1 MHLKKT
7 ILIIVITFLSISSLA
22 KSEIS
27 YEKEFDET
35 QFIIESQ
42 IQAFL
47 DDNAELAYS
56 YAAPLIKMKFN
67 NPIEF
72 MSMVKNYYEPVY
84 NPKQFYFIDARYF
97 EGAIYHQL
105 QVISQQDESFL
116 ATYSLIQDEG
126 NWKISGCA
134 VYPMQKQSI

>member
-7 ILIIVITFLSISSLA
+7 LLIIVTLLGISSLA

-27 YEKEFDET
+27 YEKEFNET
-35 QFIIESQ
+35 RFIIESQ

-47 DDNAELAYS
+47 DENAELAYS
-56 YAAPLIKMKFN
+56 YASPLIKMKFS
-67 NPIEF
+67 NPLEF
-72 MSMVKNYYEPVY
+72 MYMVKSYYEPVY
-84 NPKQFYFIDARYF
+84 NPKQFQFIDAKYY

-105 QVISQQDESFL
+105 QVISQQNKSFL

-126 NWKISGCA
+126 KWKISGCA

>member
-1 MHLKKT
+1 MHFKKT
-7 ILIIVITFLSISSLA
+7 ILIIITFLSISSLA

-56 YAAPLIKMKFN
+56 YAAPMIKLKFN

-126 NWKISGCA
+126 KWKISGCA

>member
-7 ILIIVITFLSISSLA
+7 FLIIITLLGISSLA

-27 YEKEFDET
+27 YEKEFNET

-47 DDNAELAYS
+47 DENAELAYS
-56 YAAPLIKMKFN
+56 YAAPLIKMKFS
-67 NPIEF
+67 NPLEF
-72 MSMVKNYYEPVY
+72 MYMVKSYYEPVY
-84 NPKQFYFIDARYF
+84 NPKQFQFIDAKYY

-105 QVISQQDESFL
+105 QVISQQNETFL

-126 NWKISGCA
+126 KWKISGCA

>member
-7 ILIIVITFLSISSLA
+7 ILIIVTFLGISSLA

-27 YEKEFDET
+27 YEKEFDQT

-47 DDNAELAYS
+47 DENAELAYS

-67 NPIEF
+67 NPLEF

-126 NWKISGCA
+126 KWKISGCA

>member
-1 MHLKKT
+1 MHIKKT
-7 ILIIVITFLSISSLA
+7 ILLIITFLSISSLA

-27 YEKEFDET
+27 YEKEFSET
-35 QFIIESQ
+35 QSIIESQ

-47 DDNAELAYS
+47 DENAELAYS

-67 NPIEF
+67 SPQEF
-72 MSMVKNYYEPVY
+72 MYMVRNYYEPVY
-84 NPKQFYFIDARYF
+84 NPKQFQFLDAKYF
-97 EGAIYHQL
+97 EGAIFHQL
-105 QVISQQDESFL
+105 QVISQKNESFL

>member
-1 MHLKKT
+1 MHLKKL
-7 ILIIVITFLSISSLA
+7 ILIIITILSLSGLA
-22 KSEIS
+22 KSETS
-27 YEKEFDET
+27 FEKEFSET
-35 QFIIESQ
+35 QSVIESQ

-47 DDNAELAYS
+47 DENAELAYS
-56 YAAPLIKMKFN
+56 YAAPMIKMKFT
-67 NPIEF
+67 NPVEF

-84 NPKQFYFIDARYF
+84 NPKQFYFLDDKYY

-105 QVISQQDESFL
+105 QVISQKNESFL

-126 NWKISGCA
+126 RWKISGCA

>member
-7 ILIIVITFLSISSLA
+7 ILIIVTFLSISSLA

-27 YEKEFDET
+27 YEKDFDET

-47 DDNAELAYS
+47 DENAELAYS

-67 NPIEF
+67 NPLEF

-105 QVISQQDESFL
+105 QIISQQDESFL
-116 ATYSLIQDEG
+116 ATYSLIQDG
-126 NWKISGCA
+126 GKWKISGCA

>member
-1 MHLKKT
+1 MHFKKT
-7 ILIIVITFLSISSLA
+7 ILIIITFLSISSLA

-47 DDNAELAYS
+47 DENAELAYS

-67 NPIEF
+67 SPSEF
-72 MSMVKNYYEPVY
+72 MFMVKNYYEPVY
-84 NPKQFYFIDARYF
+84 NPKQFYFVDARYF

-126 NWKISGCA
+126 KWKISGCA

>member
-1 MHLKKT
+1 MHLRKM
-7 ILIIVITFLSISSLA
+7 ILFIVTFLSISSLA

-47 DDNAELAYS
+47 DENAELAYS
-56 YAAPLIKMKFN
+56 FAAPLIKMKFN
-67 NPIEF
+67 NPLEF

-126 NWKISGCA
+126 KWKISGCA

>member
-1 MHLKKT
+1 MHIKKT
-7 ILIIVITFLSISSLA
+7 ILLIITFLSISSLA

-27 YEKEFDET
+27 YEKEFNET

-47 DDNAELAYS
+47 DENAELAYS

-67 NPIEF
+67 NPQEF
-72 MSMVKNYYEPVY
+72 MYMVKNYYEPVY
-84 NPKQFYFIDARYF
+84 NPKQFQFIDAKYF
-97 EGAIYHQL
+97 EGAIFHQL
-105 QVISQQDESFL
+105 QIISQKNESFL
-116 ATYSLIQDEG
+116 ATYSLIQDG
-126 NWKISGCA
+126 DKWKISGCA

>member
-7 ILIIVITFLSISSLA
+7 ILTIITFLSISGLA

-35 QFIIESQ
+35 QFIIQSQ

-47 DDNAELAYS
+47 DENAELAYS

-67 NPIEF
+67 NPLEF

-84 NPKQFYFIDARYF
+84 NPKQFYFLDARYF

-126 NWKISGCA
+126 KWKISGCA

>member
-1 MHLKKT
+1 MHLRKT
-7 ILIIVITFLSISSLA
+7 ILFIITFLSISSLA

-47 DDNAELAYS
+47 DENAELAYS
-56 YAAPLIKMKFN
+56 FAAPLIKMKFN
-67 NPIEF
+67 NPLEF

-116 ATYSLIQDEG
+116 ATYSLIQDG
-126 NWKISGCA
+126 GKWKISGCA

>member
-1 MHLKKT
+1 MHLKKK
-7 ILIIVITFLSISSLA
+7 LIIIITFLSISSLA

-27 YEKEFDET
+27 YEKEFDAT

-47 DDNAELAYS
+47 DENAELAYS

>member
-1 MHLKKT
+1 MYIKK
-7 ILIIVITFLSISSLA
+7 ILLFITFLSISSLA

-27 YEKEFDET
+27 YEKEFSET
-35 QFIIESQ
+35 QSIIESQ

-47 DDNAELAYS
+47 DENAELAYS

-67 NPIEF
+67 SPQEF
-72 MSMVKNYYEPVY
+72 MYMVRNYYEPVY
-84 NPKQFYFIDARYF
+84 NPKQFQFLDAKYF
-97 EGAIYHQL
+97 EGAIFHQL
-105 QVISQQDESFL
+105 QVISQKNESFL

-126 NWKISGCA
+126 KWKISGCA

>member
-1 MHLKKT
+1 MYLKKF
-7 ILIIVITFLSISSLA
+7 ILIIITFLSISGLA
-22 KSEIS
+22 KSETS
-27 YEKEFDET
+27 FEKEFTET
-35 QFIIESQ
+35 QLIIESQ

-47 DDNAELAYS
+47 DENAELAYS
-56 YAAPLIKMKFN
+56 YAAPLIKMKFT

-84 NPKQFYFIDARYF
+84 NPKQFYFLDAKYY

-105 QVISQQDESFL
+105 QVISQKNESFL

-126 NWKISGCA
+126 QWKISGCA

>member
-1 MHLKKT
+1 MYLKKT
-7 ILIIVITFLSISSLA
+7 ILIIITILSLSGLA
-22 KSEIS
+22 KSETS
-27 YEKEFDET
+27 FEKEFSET
-35 QFIIESQ
+35 QSVIESQ

-47 DDNAELAYS
+47 DENAELAYS
-56 YAAPLIKMKFN
+56 HAAPLIKMKFT

-84 NPKQFYFIDARYF
+84 NPKQFYFLEAKYY

-105 QVISQQDESFL
+105 QVISQKNESFL

-126 NWKISGCA
+126 RWKISGCA
-134 VYPMQKQSI
+134 VYPMQNQSI

>member
-7 ILIIVITFLSISSLA
+7 LLIIITFLSISSLA

-27 YEKEFDET
+27 YEKDFNET

-47 DDNAELAYS
+47 DENAELAYS

-84 NPKQFYFIDARYF
+84 SPKQFYFIDAKYF

-105 QVISQQDESFL
+105 QIISQQNESFL

-126 NWKISGCA
+126 KWKISGCA

>member
-1 MHLKKT
+1 MYFKKT
-7 ILIIVITFLSISSLA
+7 LLIIITFLSISSLA

-27 YEKEFDET
+27 YEKDFNET

-47 DDNAELAYS
+47 DENAELAYS

-72 MSMVKNYYEPVY
+72 MLMVKNYYEPVY
-84 NPKQFYFIDARYF
+84 SPKQFYFIDAKYF

-105 QVISQQDESFL
+105 QIISQQNESFL

-126 NWKISGCA
+126 KWKISGCA

>member
-7 ILIIVITFLSISSLA
+7 ILIIATFLSISSLA

-105 QVISQQDESFL
+105 QVISQKDESFL

>member
-7 ILIIVITFLSISSLA
+7 ILTIITFLSISSLA

-27 YEKEFDET
+27 YEKDFDET

-47 DDNAELAYS
+47 DENAELAYS
-56 YAAPLIKMKFN
+56 YAAPLIKMKFDS
-67 NPIEF
+67 PSEF
-72 MSMVKNYYEPVY
+72 MFMVKNYYEPVY

-116 ATYSLIQDEG
+116 ATYSLIQDG
-126 NWKISGCA
+126 GKWKISGCA

>member
-1 MHLKKT
+1 VYLKKS
-7 ILIIVITFLSISSLA
+7 ILIIITILSLSGLA
-22 KSEIS
+22 KSETS
-27 YEKEFDET
+27 FEKEFSET
-35 QFIIESQ
+35 QSVIESQ

-47 DDNAELAYS
+47 DENAELAYS
-56 YAAPLIKMKFN
+56 YAAPMIKMKFT
-67 NPIEF
+67 NPVEF

-84 NPKQFYFIDARYF
+84 NPKQFYFLDAKYY

-105 QVISQQDESFL
+105 QVISQKNESFL

-126 NWKISGCA
+126 RWKISGCA

>member
-1 MHLKKT
+1 MYLKKL
-7 ILIIVITFLSISSLA
+7 ILIITTILSLSGLA
-22 KSEIS
+22 KSETS
-27 YEKEFDET
+27 FEKEFSET
-35 QFIIESQ
+35 QSVIESQ

-47 DDNAELAYS
+47 DENAELAYS
-56 YAAPLIKMKFN
+56 FAAPLIKMKFT

-84 NPKQFYFIDARYF
+84 NPKQFYFLEAKYY

-105 QVISQQDESFL
+105 QVISQKNESFL

-126 NWKISGCA
+126 QWKISGCA

>member
-1 MHLKKT
+1 MHIKKA
-7 ILIIVITFLSISSLA
+7 ILLIITFLSISSLA

-27 YEKEFDET
+27 YEKEFSET
-35 QFIIESQ
+35 QSIIESQ

-47 DDNAELAYS
+47 DENAELAYS

-67 NPIEF
+67 SPQEF
-72 MSMVKNYYEPVY
+72 MYMVRNYYEPVY
-84 NPKQFYFIDARYF
+84 NPKQFQFLDAKYF
-97 EGAIYHQL
+97 EGAIFHQL
-105 QVISQQDESFL
+105 QVISQKNESFL

-126 NWKISGCA
+126 KWKISGCA

>member
-7 ILIIVITFLSISSLA
+7 ILTIITFLSISGLA

-27 YEKEFDET
+27 YEKEFDKT

-47 DDNAELAYS
+47 DENAELAYS
-56 YAAPLIKMKFN
+56 YAAPLIKMKFD
-67 NPIEF
+67 NPSEF
-72 MSMVKNYYEPVY
+72 MFMVKNYYEPVY

-126 NWKISGCA
+126 KWKISGCA

>member
-1 MHLKKT
+1 MLIKKA
-7 ILIIVITFLSISSLA
+7 ILLTITFLGISSLA

-27 YEKEFDET
+27 YEKEFNET
-35 QFIIESQ
+35 QFIIERQ

-67 NPIEF
+67 NPQDF
-72 MSMVKNYYEPVY
+72 MYMVKNYYEPVY
-84 NPKQFYFIDARYF
+84 NPKQFQFIDAKYF
-97 EGAIYHQL
+97 EGAIFHQL
-105 QVISQQDESFL
+105 QVISQKNELFL

-126 NWKISGCA
+126 KWKISGCA

>member
-7 ILIIVITFLSISSLA
+7 LLIIITLLGISSLA
-22 KSEIS
+22 KSEIA
-27 YEKEFDET
+27 YEKESNET
-35 QFIIESQ
+35 RFIIESQ

-47 DDNAELAYS
+47 DENAELAYS
-56 YAAPLIKMKFN
+56 YASPLIKMKFS
-67 NPIEF
+67 NPLEF
-72 MSMVKNYYEPVY
+72 MYMVKSYYEPVY
-84 NPKQFYFIDARYF
+84 NPKQFQFIDAKYY

-105 QVISQQDESFL
+105 QVISQQNETFL

-126 NWKISGCA
+126 KWKISGCA

>member
-1 MHLKKT
+1 M
-7 ILIIVITFLSISSLA
+7 IITLLGISSLA

-27 YEKEFDET
+27 YEKEFNET
-35 QFIIESQ
+35 RFIIESQ

-47 DDNAELAYS
+47 DENAELAYS
-56 YAAPLIKMKFN
+56 YAAPLIKMKFS
-67 NPIEF
+67 NPLEF
-72 MSMVKNYYEPVY
+72 MYMVKSYYEPVY
-84 NPKQFYFIDARYF
+84 NPKQFQFIDAKYY

-105 QVISQQDESFL
+105 QVISQQNKSFL

-126 NWKISGCA
+126 KWKISGCA

>member
-7 ILIIVITFLSISSLA
+7 ILIIITFLSISSLA

-47 DDNAELAYS
+47 DENAELAYY

-67 NPIEF
+67 NPLEF

-84 NPKQFYFIDARYF
+84 NPKQFYFVDARYF

-105 QVISQQDESFL
+105 QIISQQNESFL
-116 ATYSLIQDEG
+116 ATYSLIQDG
-126 NWKISGCA
+126 GKWKISGCA

>member
-1 MHLKKT
+1 MHIKKT
-7 ILIIVITFLSISSLA
+7 ILLIITFLSISSLA

-27 YEKEFDET
+27 YEKQFNET

-47 DDNAELAYS
+47 DENAELAYS

-67 NPIEF
+67 NPLEF

-97 EGAIYHQL
+97 EGAVYHQL
-105 QVISQQDESFL
+105 QVISQQNESFL

-126 NWKISGCA
+126 IWKISGCA

>member
-7 ILIIVITFLSISSLA
+7 VLIIITFLSISSLA

-27 YEKEFDET
+27 YEKQFNET

-47 DDNAELAYS
+47 DENAELAYS

-67 NPIEF
+67 NPLEF

-97 EGAIYHQL
+97 EGAVYHQL
-105 QVISQQDESFL
+105 QVISQQNESFL
-116 ATYSLIQDEG
+116 ATYSLIQDG
-126 NWKISGCA
+126 GKWKISGCA